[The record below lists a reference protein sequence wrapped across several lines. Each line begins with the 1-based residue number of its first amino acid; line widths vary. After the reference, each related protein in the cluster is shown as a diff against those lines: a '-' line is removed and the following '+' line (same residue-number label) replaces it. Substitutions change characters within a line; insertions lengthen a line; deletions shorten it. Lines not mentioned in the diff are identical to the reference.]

1 VSRLDWN
8 AVGERFY
15 ETGIDR
21 GVLYV
26 NGLGYAW
33 PGLVSVQE
41 APTGGAARP
50 FYHDGIKYLNLA
62 SVEEFE
68 ATINAYSAPAEFG
81 PCDGTSPVY
90 NGLFVTQQPRKPFS
104 ISYRTRVGNDIDGAD
119 HAYKIH
125 LVYNALAAPASRNH
139 QSEIEQNNVGAL
151 AWKITTL
158 PPGISGYKPTSHFI
172 VDSRQTPVDIL
183 AQLEDQL
190 YGSDAFGAT
199 LPTVAQLMG
208 LFGVPILDA
217 QFPSSPTDII
227 LDGGTP

>member
-1 VSRLDWN
+1 MSRLDWN

-41 APTGGAARP
+41 ASTGGAARP
-50 FYHDGIKYLNLA
+50 FYHDGVKYLNLA
-62 SVEEFE
+62 SAEEFE

-139 QSEIEQNNVGAL
+139 QSESEQNNVGAL

-158 PPGISGYKPTSHFI
+158 PPGITGYKPTSHFI

-199 LPTVAQLMG
+199 LPTVTQLMG
-208 LFGVPILDA
+208 IFGVQVLDA
-217 QFPSSPTDII
+217 GFPASPTDTI